1 MSVNAGERHIKDTPS
16 NNMFY
21 AVDSAKELAIYT
33 IKICS
38 NTNIF
43 KQDYSMITQEIIN
56 NAMTVY
62 RYTWTANHIRAD
74 SENNWIIREKYE
86 KMAIVNCNT
95 LLCYID
101 LAKRLYHL
109 RCKKSKYWA
118 ELTIK
123 TRNLIQ
129 KWHESD
135 RERYRKLVG

>member
-21 AVDSAKELAIYT
+21 AVDSAKELAIHT

-74 SENNWIIREKYE
+74 SKNNWIIREKYE
-86 KMAIVNCNT
+86 KMAKKVLAGEMTKEKVDDCYSAWKDNASFGNSYK
-95 LLCYID
+95 LL
-101 LAKRLYHL
+101 KRMDDYYERL
-109 RCKKSKYWA
+109 W
-118 ELTIK
+118 
-123 TRNLIQ
+123 
-129 KWHESD
+129 
-135 RERYRKLVG
+135 REEYGNS